1 MNMKASNEVEP
12 IYDNQ
17 PKKII
22 NTKQSLKNEKQFPII
37 DTKRKREDISRD
49 DQPKKRKRQPIVSNK
64 VKEEPIDIEMQT
76 SSKYQMDSKS
86 EDVEIKEKE
95 KFSAREEFANKIS
108 IVSLNEETTSIINQ
122 PTTSY
127 DEPNN
132 PTNKK
137 SK

>member
-22 NTKQSLKNEKQFPII
+22 NTKESMKNEKQLPQI
-37 DTKRKREDISRD
+37 DSKRKREDISRD
-49 DQPKKRKRQPIVSNK
+49 DQLNKRKRQSIVSNK

-76 SSKYQMDSKS
+76 SSKYQMKSKS
-86 EDVEIKEKE
+86 EDVEIKEEE

-108 IVSLNEETTSIINQ
+108 IASLNEETTSIINQ
-122 PTTSY
+122 PSTSY